1 MGIVLVLTAACRHV
15 PETLADDVP
24 VRPALPATSPTV
36 EAVVPPDLVDTAWRL
51 AGIDGREL
59 DPELPDVTL
68 AFESDRVSGSGGC
81 NWYTGWLA
89 EADGGFTI
97 SHLAVTRR
105 SCVHPRIMDRE
116 ARYLAALETI
126 SSYRL
131 SDGELTL
138 IYGSAEEEAQ
148 LVFEPPGDS

>member
-1 MGIVLVLTAACRHV
+1 MLTAACRHG
-15 PETLADDVP
+15 PGTSAAGTPDQ
-24 VRPALPATSPTV
+24 RALPARSPA
-36 EAVVPPDLVDTAWRL
+36 EAVVSPDLVDTTWRL
-51 AGIDGREL
+51 VGIGGRAL
-59 DPELPDVTL
+59 DPELPEITL
-68 AFESDRVSGSGGC
+68 GFESGRISGSGGC

-116 ARYLAALETI
+116 AQYVAALEKI

-131 SDGELTL
+131 TDRELTL
-138 IYGSAEEEAQ
+138 MYGSTAENAF
-148 LVFEPPGDS
+148 LVFEPSAGS